1 MRLVV
6 LLSFFLTSCVLAQTD
21 RLTIHS
27 DILQDDFTLQLQ
39 LPDTYHHSD
48 TVNYPVLVVLDGT
61 TQFEHIAANVSF
73 LSTFA
78 IVPEMIVVG
87 VSAND
92 RLRYFTPTAVDK
104 FKGRSGEALRYK
116 QFLEQELLTQLADK
130 YRTADYQ
137 LISGH
142 SLSGLFSSYI
152 AMSPDTVFD
161 AAISI
166 SPSLW
171 WDDNWLVLQS
181 PQWLAAKRVKPMRWF
196 LSMAN
201 EPDDMASAFALQI
214 KQLQTQKPTNNAN
227 AKLYW
232 SYQQFS
238 HETHDS
244 TPLTGNIAALK
255 SLFSDWNAV
264 PEIAVMSLSDL
275 KAFYLNKSAEFGYVF
290 SLSAHQ
296 YNVYGLKA
304 AYEQQTAWGV
314 EILEEGVAKFAHS
327 EILWDSLATAY
338 DLADMPKKAR
348 QASDKAVVLA
358 KKHDSIFLSDI
369 LAQARRLAKTAAK
382 S

>member
-1 MRLVV
+1 MRLMI
-6 LLSFFLTSCVLAQTD
+6 LLSFFLTNCVLAQTD
-21 RLTIHS
+21 KFAIHS
-27 DILQDDFTLQLQ
+27 DILQDDFILQLQ

-48 TVNYPVLVVLDGT
+48 TFNYPILVVLDGT

-92 RLRYFTPTAVDK
+92 RLRYFTPTEVDK
-104 FKGRSGEALRYK
+104 FKDRSGDAPRFK
-116 QFLEQELLTQLADK
+116 QFLEQELLSLLADK

-152 AMSPDTVFD
+152 AMSQETVFD

-181 PQWLAAKRVKPMRWF
+181 PQRLAAKRTKPVRWF
-196 LSMAN
+196 LSMAR
-201 EPDDMASAFALQI
+201 EPDEMANAFALQI
-214 KQLQTQKPTNNAN
+214 KQLQAQKLADKAD

-232 SYQQFS
+232 SYQTFND
-238 HETHDS
+238 ETHDS
-244 TPLTGNIAALK
+244 TPLTGNVAAIK
-255 SLFSDWNAV
+255 SLFSNWNAI
-264 PEIAVMSLSDL
+264 PEIAVMPLGDL
-275 KAFYLNKSAEFGYVF
+275 KAFYQKKSIEFGYVF

-304 AYEQQTAWGV
+304 TYEQQTAWGV
-314 EILEEGVAKFAHS
+314 EILEEGVATFPHS

-338 DLADMPKKAR
+338 DLADMPEKAR

-358 KKHDSIFLSDI
+358 KQHDSIFLSDI
-369 LAQARRLAKTAAK
+369 LAQARRLAKAARK
-382 S
+382 R